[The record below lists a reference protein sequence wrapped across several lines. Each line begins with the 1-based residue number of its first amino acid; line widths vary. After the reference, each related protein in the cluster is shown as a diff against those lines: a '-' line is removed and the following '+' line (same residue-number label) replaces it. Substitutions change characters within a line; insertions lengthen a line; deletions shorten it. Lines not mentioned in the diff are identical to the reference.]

1 MAVNITEFMTDPW
14 GNTFA
19 VFTDLLGTPFWL
31 IPLSVVAAALWM
43 KTKDPAIVSLYMIT
57 TGGLLLTGNLFIG
70 VMDMVMFYGVFT
82 AVGIGSLFI
91 ELFLSK

>member
-1 MAVNITEFMTDPW
+1 MAVNVTEFMTNPW

-19 VFTDLLGTPFWL
+19 VFTDLLGTPFYL
-31 IPLSVVAAALWM
+31 IPITVVAAALWM
-43 KTKDPAIVSLYMIT
+43 KTKDPAMVSLYMIT
-57 TGGLLLTGNLFIG
+57 TGGLLLSGSLFVG

-91 ELFLSK
+91 ELFLRK